1 MPDTNH
7 TTGTD
12 TNTTKLGD
20 ETLGISLALKD
31 SSTWLFQTRHA
42 RDGASEAMETIEEG
56 AEITLKHSNTVL
68 AKVSDA
74 FVCDKYDCAM
84 YNIDPSAVNVGAVA
98 NIPGA
103 FQLADTDCYHF
114 GKILSARGYVTST
127 AGESS
132 LVHCRVWCNSS
143 LENLIQGDLSG
154 PVAGLRCLIFHVDQD
169 VLTAFTNHGLPIPT
183 RFPMQDGEG
192 GAAGLLL
199 GENTVLGVYR
209 YVHGVCWGKQ
219 SPKDELSAGRCV
231 DGG

>member
-143 LENLIQGDLSG
+143 LENLIQGVKHLVTCG
-154 PVAGLRCLIFHVDQD
+154 CAQ
-169 VLTAFTNHGLPIPT
+169 N
-183 RFPMQDGEG
+183 GEVG
-192 GAAGLLL
+192 QVGHAKGLLSIL
-199 GENTVLGVYR
+199 FITQEILADQWQACGA
-209 YVHGVCWGKQ
+209 
-219 SPKDELSAGRCV
+219 LSSMLIRMC
-231 DGG
+231 